1 MMIRPACRSD
11 IPAMAGLLAEL
22 FSIEDDFV
30 PDGEKQYA
38 ALAMLI
44 DDPNAIVS
52 VAEIENTIAGMISI
66 QRLISTATGDY
77 VGLIED
83 MIVSQRFR
91 GQKIGSALL
100 LSAINEAVSRSWKR
114 FSLGADV
121 RNTGALAF
129 YERHGFVRSHLHLM
143 YFFPSA

>member
-1 MMIRPACRSD
+1 MIRPACRSD

-22 FSIEDDFV
+22 FSIEDDFMT
-30 PDGEKQYA
+30 DGEKQSA

-52 VAEIENTIAGMISI
+52 VAEIGNTVAGMISI

-100 LSAINEAVSRSWKR
+100 HSAINEAVSRSWKR

-121 RNTGALAF
+121 RNTGALSF
-129 YERHGFVRSHLHLM
+129 YNRHGFVGSHLHLM

>member
-1 MMIRPACRSD
+1 MTIRPACRSD

-22 FSIEDDFV
+22 FSIEDDFTT
-30 PDGEKQYA
+30 DGEKQSS

-52 VAEIENTIAGMISI
+52 VADSKGAVVGMISI

-83 MIVSQRFR
+83 MVVAQRFR
-91 GQKIGSALL
+91 GQKIGSILL
-100 LSAINEAVSRSWKR
+100 HCAIEEGRLRGWKR

-121 RNTGALAF
+121 RNAGALSF
-129 YERHGFVRSHLHLM
+129 YKRYGFVRSHLHLM
-143 YFFPSA
+143 YFFPST